1 MKTMPFHRRIRAY
14 SGYPALLPLLVCLLL
29 GGRLPGQA
37 HLARIDEA
45 LAAVFGEAGR
55 EASYSERLQLIHSL
69 PSDLDGGRLERC
81 RRFLES
87 PTELQALPC
96 LEFNGLKNDM
106 VLALLRQK
114 EGLPELAGLLVRMSR
129 DPWTDDVWRDYCV
142 QFLGKCYPAVADMD
156 SRRSMAAALW
166 EALETRRASSC
177 AGAAGRQL
185 MSLSRSFREFP
196 PGDVSRAALEAL
208 RAPEC
213 SDGSRCALLQVCAVL
228 GDTAALPDARA
239 LASSEGTP
247 SGVRASAIAAIG
259 MLGDA
264 SDLPLL
270 DRLAAGA
277 DSLAIPARA
286 AIVRLRAEA
295 DAPP

>member
-1 MKTMPFHRRIRAY
+1 MPFHRRIRAY
-14 SGYPALLPLLVCLLL
+14 TGYPALLPLLVCLLL

-55 EASYSERLQLIHSL
+55 EASYSERLQLIHS
-69 PSDLDGGRLERC
+69 
-81 RRFLES
+81 RFLES
-87 PTELQALPC
+87 PAELQALPC

-156 SRRSMAAALW
+156 SRRSMADALW

-228 GDTAALPDARA
+228 GDAAALPDARA

-247 SGVRASAIAAIG
+247 SGVRASAIAAVG
-259 MLGDA
+259 LLGDA

-270 DRLAAGA
+270 ERLAAGA

-286 AIVRLRAEA
+286 AIARLRAEA
-295 DAPP
+295 DTHP

>member
-1 MKTMPFHRRIRAY
+1 MPFHRRIRAY
-14 SGYPALLPLLVCLLL
+14 SRSPALLTVLACLLL
-29 GGRLPGQA
+29 GGRLFGQA

-87 PTELQALPC
+87 PAELQALPC

-156 SRRSMAAALW
+156 SRRSMADALW

-196 PGDVSRAALEAL
+196 PRGCV
-208 RAPEC
+208 
-213 SDGSRCALLQVCAVL
+213 
-228 GDTAALPDARA
+228 
-239 LASSEGTP
+239 
-247 SGVRASAIAAIG
+247 
-259 MLGDA
+259 
-264 SDLPLL
+264 
-270 DRLAAGA
+270 AGG
-277 DSLAIPARA
+277 P
-286 AIVRLRAEA
+286 
-295 DAPP
+295 

>member
-1 MKTMPFHRRIRAY
+1 MPFHRRIRAY

-87 PTELQALPC
+87 PAELQALPC

-156 SRRSMAAALW
+156 SRRSMADALW
-166 EALETRRASSC
+166 KALETRRASSC
-177 AGAAGRQL
+177 AWGGGQAADEPLPVLPGVP
-185 MSLSRSFREFP
+185 P
-196 PGDVSRAALEAL
+196 PGMCRGRPL
-208 RAPEC
+208 R
-213 SDGSRCALLQVCAVL
+213 RCAPPNAPTAPAVRCCRS
-228 GDTAALPDARA
+228 AP
-239 LASSEGTP
+239 SSETLPRFPTP
-247 SGVRASAIAAIG
+247 APLRRRRGRRPASVRRPS
-259 MLGDA
+259 
-264 SDLPLL
+264 
-270 DRLAAGA
+270 
-277 DSLAIPARA
+277 
-286 AIVRLRAEA
+286 
-295 DAPP
+295 PP

>member
-1 MKTMPFHRRIRAY
+1 MPFHRRIRAY

-156 SRRSMAAALW
+156 SRRSMADALW

-196 PGDVSRAALEAL
+196 PGMCRGRPL
-208 RAPEC
+208 R
-213 SDGSRCALLQVCAVL
+213 RCAPPNAPTAPAVRCCRS
-228 GDTAALPDARA
+228 AP
-239 LASSEGTP
+239 SSESLPRFPTP
-247 SGVRASAIAAIG
+247 APLRRRRGRRPASVRRPS
-259 MLGDA
+259 
-264 SDLPLL
+264 
-270 DRLAAGA
+270 
-277 DSLAIPARA
+277 
-286 AIVRLRAEA
+286 
-295 DAPP
+295 PP

>member
-1 MKTMPFHRRIRAY
+1 MPLHRRIRAY
-14 SGYPALLPLLVCLLL
+14 SGYPALLPLLACLLL

-156 SRRSMAAALW
+156 SRRSMADALW

-177 AGAAGRQL
+177 AWGGGQAADEPLPVLPGV
-185 MSLSRSFREFP
+185 P
-196 PGDVSRAALEAL
+196 PRGCV
-208 RAPEC
+208 
-213 SDGSRCALLQVCAVL
+213 
-228 GDTAALPDARA
+228 
-239 LASSEGTP
+239 
-247 SGVRASAIAAIG
+247 
-259 MLGDA
+259 
-264 SDLPLL
+264 
-270 DRLAAGA
+270 AGG
-277 DSLAIPARA
+277 P
-286 AIVRLRAEA
+286 
-295 DAPP
+295 

>member
-1 MKTMPFHRRIRAY
+1 MPFHRRIRAY
-14 SGYPALLPLLVCLLL
+14 SGYPALLPV
-29 GGRLPGQA
+29 
-37 HLARIDEA
+37 
-45 LAAVFGEAGR
+45 
-55 EASYSERLQLIHSL
+55 
-69 PSDLDGGRLERC
+69 
-81 RRFLES
+81 
-87 PTELQALPC
+87 
-96 LEFNGLKNDM
+96 
-106 VLALLRQK
+106 LLRQK

-156 SRRSMAAALW
+156 SRRSMADALW

-239 LASSEGTP
+239 
-247 SGVRASAIAAIG
+247 AIA
-259 MLGDA
+259 
-264 SDLPLL
+264 
-270 DRLAAGA
+270 
-277 DSLAIPARA
+277 
-286 AIVRLRAEA
+286 RLRAEA
-295 DAPP
+295 DTHS

>member
-1 MKTMPFHRRIRAY
+1 MPFHRRIRAY
-14 SGYPALLPLLVCLLL
+14 SGYPVLLPLLVCLLL

-87 PTELQALPC
+87 PAELQALPC

-156 SRRSMAAALW
+156 SRRSMADALW

-185 MSLSRSFREFP
+185 MSPLPVLPGVPPRGCVAGGPRGAARPRMLRRLPLCAAAGLRRPRRRCRASRRP
-196 PGDVSRAALEAL
+196 RPCVVGGDAVRRPCVGHRRHRHARRRIRPAAYG
-208 RAPEC
+208 AP
-213 SDGSRCALLQVCAVL
+213 R
-228 GDTAALPDARA
+228 R
-239 LASSEGTP
+239 
-247 SGVRASAIAAIG
+247 GVRLPRQPRPRRHRPASC
-259 MLGDA
+259 
-264 SDLPLL
+264 
-270 DRLAAGA
+270 
-277 DSLAIPARA
+277 
-286 AIVRLRAEA
+286 
-295 DAPP
+295 